1 MLERTEEPKGRSTAW
16 RVPFCTVNA
25 ASDSRA
31 PPRTIPPVTDLAV
44 PPRFLEDVYQAAS
57 ECNKCSLCQAVC
69 PTYVT
74 NPVEWETARGRV
86 SLVRDAIEGRLE
98 LRDIADGPLSTCLTC
113 DNCVAACA
121 PRVPTALIV
130 SRARMELHE
139 QEGHP
144 WGQSFAFRSIL
155 PRPGALR
162 FLHAMSRAAQ
172 VTGLHA
178 LARRTGLS
186 RWLGTG
192 GALMEHVG
200 PLPRQTAYRRARSL
214 PAATAPVRGRL
225 GFLMCCYQNMAVPQA
240 SEATMRVLLANGF
253 EVIVPRLA
261 CSGLPA
267 KSLGDREAMTDMA
280 AANVD
285 ILRELA
291 VDLLVGDVASCT
303 AHYKQYDTVLAGDA
317 HHLIDAQRVAQ
328 RTALATELLAD
339 AGQRA
344 TLGPL
349 RWRVAID
356 EPCSLPLDSPARSAA
371 RRLLAE
377 VPRLELVPLQE
388 AAMCCGGPGMYFR
401 DQPERSEAI
410 LERKFEHVL
419 ASGAE
424 VLASENVS
432 CLLQLRK
439 GAARY
444 APGVRVM
451 HVFEVLNES
460 LQAAQRRSAVIPE

>member
-1 MLERTEEPKGRSTAW
+1 MRGS
-16 RVPFCTVNA
+16 
-25 ASDSRA
+25 
-31 PPRTIPPVTDLAV
+31 PPRTIPPLTDLAV

-86 SLVRDAIEGRLE
+86 SLIRDAIEGRIE

-113 DNCVAACA
+113 DNCIAACA
-121 PRVPTALIV
+121 PRVPTGLIV

-155 PRPGALR
+155 PKAGALR
-162 FLHAMSRAAQ
+162 FLHGLSRAAQ
-172 VTGLHA
+172 VTGVHA
-178 LARRTGLS
+178 LLRRTGLS
-186 RWLGTG
+186 HWLGAG

-214 PAATAPVRGRL
+214 PLATAPVRGRL
-225 GFLMCCYQNMAVPQA
+225 GFLVCCYQNLAAPQA
-240 SEATMRVLLANGF
+240 TAATMRVLLANGF
-253 EVIVPRLA
+253 EVVVPQLA

-267 KSLGDREAMTDMA
+267 KSLGDREAMTEMA

-285 ILRELA
+285 ILSEVK

-303 AHYKQYDTVLAGDA
+303 AHYKTYDTVLAGDA
-317 HHLIDAQRVAQ
+317 RHAAAAEHVAH
-328 RTALATELLAD
+328 RTLLASELLAD
-339 AGQRA
+339 YGQRA
-344 TLGPL
+344 ILGPL

-356 EPCSLPLDSPARSAA
+356 EPCSLPIDGPTRSAS
-371 RRLLAE
+371 RRLLSE
-377 VPRLELVPLQE
+377 IPRLEIVPLEE
-388 AAMCCGGPGMYFR
+388 AAMCCGGPGMYFH
-401 DQPERSEAI
+401 DQPDRSEAI
-410 LERKFEHVL
+410 LQRKFEHVI
-419 ASGAE
+419 ASGAD
-424 VLASENVS
+424 VLVTENVS
-432 CLLQLRK
+432 CLVQLRN

-444 APGVRVM
+444 APRVRVM
-451 HVFEVLNES
+451 HVFEVLDES
-460 LQAAQRRSAVIPE
+460 IETAQRRNAVIPE

>member
-1 MLERTEEPKGRSTAW
+1 
-16 RVPFCTVNA
+16 
-25 ASDSRA
+25 
-31 PPRTIPPVTDLAV
+31 VTDLAI

-86 SLVRDAIEGRLE
+86 SLIRDAIEGRIE

-121 PRVPTALIV
+121 PRVPTARIV
-130 SRARMELHE
+130 SRARMELHD

-144 WGQSFAFRSIL
+144 WGASVAFRSVL
-155 PRPGALR
+155 PKTGALR
-162 FLHAMSRAAQ
+162 FLHRLSRAAQ
-172 VTGLHA
+172 VTGVHSL
-178 LARRTGLS
+178 LRRSGLT
-186 RWLGTG
+186 RWLGTA
-192 GALMEHVG
+192 GALMDHVG
-200 PLPRQTAYRRARSL
+200 PLPSKTAYRRVGDL
-214 PAATAPVRGRL
+214 PAAAQPVRGRV
-225 GFLMCCYQNMAVPQA
+225 GFLVCCYQNLAVPQA
-240 SEATMRVLLANGF
+240 TEAAMRVLLANGY
-253 EVIVPRLA
+253 EVEVPELA

-267 KSLGDREAMTDMA
+267 KSLGDRDAMTDMA
-280 AANVD
+280 ANNVD
-285 ILRELA
+285 VLRELK

-303 AHYKQYDTVLAGDA
+303 AHYKQYDTILAADA
-317 HHLIDAQRVAQ
+317 QHAVDAQRVAQ
-328 RTALATELLAD
+328 RTLLATELLAD

-356 EPCSLPLDSPARSAA
+356 EPCSLPIDGLARSAA
-371 RRLLAE
+371 GRLLAE
-377 VPRLELVPLQE
+377 VPRLEVVPLAE

-410 LERKFEHVL
+410 LQRKFEHVV

-424 VLASENVS
+424 VLVTENVS
-432 CLLQLRK
+432 CLLQLRN

-460 LQAAQRRSAVIPE
+460 MAAAQRRSAIIPE

>member
-1 MLERTEEPKGRSTAW
+1 
-16 RVPFCTVNA
+16 
-25 ASDSRA
+25 
-31 PPRTIPPVTDLAV
+31 VTDLAV
-44 PPRFLEDVYQAAS
+44 RPRFLEDVYQAAS

-86 SLVRDAIEGRLE
+86 SLVRDAIEGRIE

-144 WGQSFAFRSIL
+144 WGQTFAFRAIL
-155 PRPGALR
+155 RRRGALR
-162 FLHAMSRAAQ
+162 SLHRLSRAAQ
-172 VTGLHA
+172 VTGLHS
-178 LARRTGLS
+178 LVRKTGLS
-186 RWLGTG
+186 RWLGAG

-200 PLPRQTAYRRARSL
+200 PLPRQTAYRRARNL
-214 PAATAPVRGRL
+214 PDVTEPVRGRV
-225 GFLMCCYQNMAVPQA
+225 GFLVCCYQNLAVPQA
-240 SEATMRVLLANGF
+240 TEATMRVLLANGF
-253 EVIVPRLA
+253 EVVVPQLA

-285 ILRELA
+285 ILRELK
-291 VDLLVGDVASCT
+291 VDMLVGDVASCT
-303 AHYKQYDTVLAGDA
+303 AHYKQYDTILAGDSA
-317 HHLIDAQRVAQ
+317 RAVDGRRVAQ
-328 RTALATELLAD
+328 RTILATELLDD

-356 EPCSLPLDSPARSAA
+356 EPCSLPIEGPARSAA
-371 RRLLAE
+371 RRLLGA
-377 VPRLELVPLQE
+377 VPRITIVPLQE
-388 AAMCCGGPGMYFR
+388 AAMCCGGPGMYFHE
-401 DQPERSEAI
+401 QPERSEAI
-410 LERKFEHVL
+410 LQRKFEHVA

-424 VLASENVS
+424 VLVTENVS
-432 CLLQLRK
+432 CLVQLRK

-444 APGVRVM
+444 TPGVRVM

-460 LQAAQRRSAVIPE
+460 IEIAQRRSAILPEF

>member
-1 MLERTEEPKGRSTAW
+1 
-16 RVPFCTVNA
+16 
-25 ASDSRA
+25 
-31 PPRTIPPVTDLAV
+31 VTDLAI

-86 SLVRDAIEGRLE
+86 SLIRDAIEGRIE

-121 PRVPTALIV
+121 PRVPTARIV
-130 SRARMELHE
+130 SRARMELHD

-144 WGQSFAFRSIL
+144 WGASVAFRSVL
-155 PRPGALR
+155 PKTGALR
-162 FLHAMSRAAQ
+162 FLHRLSRAAQ
-172 VTGLHA
+172 VTGVHSL
-178 LARRTGLS
+178 LRRSGLT
-186 RWLGTG
+186 RWLGTA
-192 GALMEHVG
+192 GALMDHVG
-200 PLPRQTAYRRARSL
+200 PLPSKTAYRRVGDL
-214 PAATAPVRGRL
+214 PAAAQPVRGRL
-225 GFLMCCYQNMAVPQA
+225 GFLVCCYQNLAVPQA
-240 SEATMRVLLANGF
+240 TEAAMRVLLANGY
-253 EVIVPRLA
+253 EVEVPELA

-267 KSLGDREAMTDMA
+267 KSLGDRDAMTDMA
-280 AANVD
+280 ANNVD
-285 ILRELA
+285 VLRELK

-303 AHYKQYDTVLAGDA
+303 AHYKQYDTILAADA
-317 HHLIDAQRVAQ
+317 QHAVDAQRVAQ
-328 RTALATELLAD
+328 RTLLATELLAD

-356 EPCSLPLDSPARSAA
+356 EPCSLPIDGLARSAA
-371 RRLLAE
+371 GRLLAE
-377 VPRLELVPLQE
+377 VPRLEVVPLAE

-410 LERKFEHVL
+410 LQRKFEHVV

-424 VLASENVS
+424 VLVTENVS
-432 CLLQLRK
+432 CLLQLRN

-460 LQAAQRRSAVIPE
+460 MAAAQRRSAIIPE

>member
-1 MLERTEEPKGRSTAW
+1 M
-16 RVPFCTVNA
+16 
-25 ASDSRA
+25 
-31 PPRTIPPVTDLAV
+31 TDLAV

-86 SLVRDAIEGRLE
+86 SLVRDAIEGRIE

-121 PRVPTALIV
+121 PRVPTSLIV
-130 SRARMELHE
+130 SRARMELHD

-144 WGQSFAFRSIL
+144 WGQSLALRTVL
-155 PRPGALR
+155 PRAGALR
-162 FLHAMSRAAQ
+162 FLHRLSRAAQ

-178 LARRTGLS
+178 LIRQTGLS
-186 RWLGTG
+186 RWLGTP
-192 GALMEHVG
+192 GALMDHVG
-200 PLPRQTAYRRARSL
+200 PLPRKTAYQRVRELPEAAQPVRAR
-214 PAATAPVRGRL
+214 V
-225 GFLMCCYQNMAVPQA
+225 GFLVCCYQNLAAPGATEA
-240 SEATMRVLLANGF
+240 SMRVLLANGF
-253 EVIVPRLA
+253 EVEVPRLA

-267 KSLGDREAMTDMA
+267 KSLGDREAMVDMA

-285 ILRELA
+285 VLHSLK
-291 VDLLVGDVASCT
+291 VDVLVGDVASCT
-303 AHYKQYDTVLAGDA
+303 AHYKQYDTILASDSLHA
-317 HHLIDAQRVAQ
+317 VAAQRVAQ
-328 RTALATELLAD
+328 RTILATEMLAD

-356 EPCSLPLDSPARSAA
+356 EPCSLPIDGTTRSAA
-371 RRLLAE
+371 RRLLSD
-377 VPRLELVPLQE
+377 VPRLEIVPLDE
-388 AAMCCGGPGMYFR
+388 AAMCCGGPGLYFH

-410 LERKFEHVL
+410 LQRKFEHVV

-424 VLASENVS
+424 VLVTENVS

-444 APGVRVM
+444 APHVRVM

-460 LQAAQRRSAVIPE
+460 METAQRRSANLPE

>member
-1 MLERTEEPKGRSTAW
+1 VRGS
-16 RVPFCTVNA
+16 
-25 ASDSRA
+25 
-31 PPRTIPPVTDLAV
+31 PPRTIPPLTDLAV

-86 SLVRDAIEGRLE
+86 SLIRDAIEGRIE

-113 DNCVAACA
+113 DNCIAACA

-155 PRPGALR
+155 PKAGALR
-162 FLHAMSRAAQ
+162 FLHGLSRAAQ
-172 VTGLHA
+172 VTGVHA
-178 LARRTGLS
+178 LLRRTGLS
-186 RWLGTG
+186 HWLGAG

-214 PAATAPVRGRL
+214 PLATAPVRGRL
-225 GFLMCCYQNMAVPQA
+225 GFLVCCYQNLAAPQA
-240 SEATMRVLLANGF
+240 TAATMRVLLANGF
-253 EVIVPRLA
+253 EVVVPQLA

-280 AANVD
+280 VANVD
-285 ILRELA
+285 ILREVK

-303 AHYKQYDTVLAGDA
+303 AHYKTYDTVLAGDERHA
-317 HHLIDAQRVAQ
+317 ADAQHVAH
-328 RTALATELLAD
+328 RTLLASELLAD
-339 AGQRA
+339 YGQRA
-344 TLGPL
+344 ILGPL

-356 EPCSLPLDSPARSAA
+356 EPCSLPIDGPTRSAS

-377 VPRLELVPLQE
+377 IPRLEIVPLEE
-388 AAMCCGGPGMYFR
+388 AAMCCGGPGMYFHE
-401 DQPERSEAI
+401 QPDRSEAI
-410 LERKFEHVL
+410 LQRKFEHVV
-419 ASGAE
+419 ASGAD
-424 VLASENVS
+424 VLVTENVS
-432 CLLQLRK
+432 CLVQLRN

-444 APGVRVM
+444 APRVRVM
-451 HVFEVLNES
+451 HVFEVLDES
-460 LQAAQRRSAVIPE
+460 IETAQRRNAVIPE

>member
-1 MLERTEEPKGRSTAW
+1 M
-16 RVPFCTVNA
+16 
-25 ASDSRA
+25 
-31 PPRTIPPVTDLAV
+31 TDLAV

-86 SLVRDAIEGRLE
+86 SLIRDAIEGRLE
-98 LRDIADGPLSTCLTC
+98 LRDIAEGPLSTCLTC

-144 WGQSFAFRSIL
+144 PGQSFAFRSIL
-155 PRPGALR
+155 PRPGRLR
-162 FLHAMSRAAQ
+162 FLHRLSRAAQ

-178 LARRTGLS
+178 LARRTGVT
-186 RWLGTG
+186 RWLGPA

-200 PLPRQTAYRRARSL
+200 PLPRHTAYKRARSL
-214 PAATAPVRGRL
+214 PEVTQPVRGRV
-225 GFLMCCYQNMAVPQA
+225 GFLMCCYQNLAMPQA
-240 SEATMRVLLANGF
+240 TEATMRVLLANGF
-253 EVIVPRLA
+253 EVEVPQLA

-267 KSLGDREAMTDMA
+267 KSLGDREAMTSMAVASVDVLRDLKVDM
-280 AANVD
+280 
-285 ILRELA
+285 LA
-291 VDLLVGDVASCT
+291 GDVASCT
-303 AHYKQYDTVLAGDA
+303 AHYKQYDTILAADPTHA
-317 HHLIDAQRVAQ
+317 VDAQRVAQ
-328 RTALATELLAD
+328 RTVLATELLAD

-344 TLGPL
+344 ELGPL

-356 EPCSLPLDSPARSAA
+356 EPCSLPIDGTTRSAA
-371 RRLLAE
+371 RQLLAD
-377 VPRLELVPLQE
+377 VPRLEIVPLGE
-388 AAMCCGGPGMYFR
+388 AAMCCGGPGMYFHE
-401 DQPERSEAI
+401 QPERSRSI
-410 LERKFEHVL
+410 LERKFEHVV

-424 VLASENVS
+424 VLVTENVS
-432 CLLQLRK
+432 CLVQLRN

-451 HVFEVLNES
+451 HVFEVLSES
-460 LQAAQRRSAVIPE
+460 MQTAQRRSAILPE

>member
-1 MLERTEEPKGRSTAW
+1 
-16 RVPFCTVNA
+16 
-25 ASDSRA
+25 
-31 PPRTIPPVTDLAV
+31 
-44 PPRFLEDVYQAAS
+44 
-57 ECNKCSLCQAVC
+57 
-69 PTYVT
+69 
-74 NPVEWETARGRV
+74 
-86 SLVRDAIEGRLE
+86 LVRDAIEGRIE

-144 WGQSFAFRSIL
+144 WGQSFAFRSVL
-155 PRPGALR
+155 PRPGVMR
-162 FLHAMSRAAQ
+162 FLHGLSRAAQ

-178 LARRTGLS
+178 FARRTGLS

-200 PLPRQTAYRRARSL
+200 PLPRHTAYRRVRDL
-214 PAATAPVRGRL
+214 PPAIAPAQGRL
-225 GFLMCCYQNMAVPQA
+225 GFLVCCYQNLAVP
-240 SEATMRVLLANGF
+240 EATEAAMRVLIANGY
-253 EVIVPRLA
+253 EVVVPRLG

-267 KSLGDREAMTDMA
+267 KSLGDREAMMDMA

-285 ILRELA
+285 VLRELK

-303 AHYKQYDTVLAGDA
+303 AHYKQYDNVLAGDP
-317 HHLIDAQRVAQ
+317 HHALDAQRVAQ
-328 RTALATELLAD
+328 RTILATELLAD

-344 TLGPL
+344 PLGPL

-356 EPCSLPLDSPARSAA
+356 EPCSLPIDGPARSAA
-371 RRLLAE
+371 RRLLSE
-377 VPRLELVPLQE
+377 IPRLELLPLTE

-410 LERKFEHVL
+410 LERKFKHVI
-419 ASGAE
+419 ASGAD
-424 VLASENVS
+424 VLVTENVS

-444 APGVRVM
+444 APAIRVM

-460 LQAAQRRSAVIPE
+460 IDTAQRRGAVIPE

>member
-1 MLERTEEPKGRSTAW
+1 M
-16 RVPFCTVNA
+16 
-25 ASDSRA
+25 
-31 PPRTIPPVTDLAV
+31 PPVTDLAV

-86 SLVRDAIEGRLE
+86 ALIRDAIEGRLE

-121 PRVPTALIV
+121 PGVPTALIV

-139 QEGHP
+139 QEGYPFGH
-144 WGQSFAFRSIL
+144 SMAFRWVL

-162 FLHAMSRAAQ
+162 FLHRLSRAAQ
-172 VTGLHA
+172 LTGVHA
-178 LARRTGLS
+178 LARRTGLT
-186 RWLGTG
+186 RWLGTA
-192 GALMEHVG
+192 GALMEHAG
-200 PLPRQTAYRRARSL
+200 PLPRQTAHKRARSL
-214 PAATAPVRGRL
+214 PAASEPVRGRV
-225 GFLMCCYQNMAVPQA
+225 GFLVCCYQNLAAPHA
-240 SEATMRVLLANGF
+240 TEATMRVLLANGF
-253 EVIVPRLA
+253 EVVVPPLA

-267 KSLGDREAMTDMA
+267 RSLGDREAMTDMA

-285 ILRELA
+285 VLRELE
-291 VDLLVGDVASCT
+291 VDVLVGDVASCT
-303 AHYKQYDTVLAGDA
+303 AHYRQYDRILADDPQ
-317 HHLIDAQRVAQ
+317 HNIDAQRVAKK
-328 RTALATELLAD
+328 TLLATELLDD
-339 AGQRA
+339 AGNRVV
-344 TLGPL
+344 LGPL

-356 EPCSLPLDSPARSAA
+356 EPCSLPLEGPARSAA

-377 VPRLELVPLQE
+377 VPRLEIAALEE
-388 AAMCCGGPGMYFR
+388 AAMCCGGPGLYFHE
-401 DQPERSEAI
+401 QPERSEAI
-410 LERKFEHVL
+410 LERKFQHVV

-424 VLASENVS
+424 VLVTENVS

-451 HVFEVLNES
+451 HVFEVLDES
-460 LQAAQRRSAVIPE
+460 MQTAQRRSAVLPQ